1 MFVRDIKTAPEPA
14 INLAS
19 DQQLNDLVRF
29 GAFSEE
35 FGIITIDPTI
45 SLGDFDVTPLTYRH
59 LLLTTR
65 GNNQPQSFLGQV
77 LIHYR

>member
-35 FGIITIDPTI
+35 
-45 SLGDFDVTPLTYRH
+45 LA
-59 LLLTTR
+59 LLLSIL
-65 GNNQPQSFLGQV
+65 PLV
-77 LIHYR
+77 LVTLM